1 MLIKL
6 NIEKNLVEIWNTMLV
21 IFDVEGVLYDA
32 EFLPLLAEKMNKEK
46 EVWEITKKGIQG
58 KIDWEEGLR
67 QRVEL
72 LKGLDYKTCKDVA
85 DSMPIMTG
93 ARELCSA
100 LKNAG
105 WKLMAVSG
113 GFTIITDRLKT
124 ELGIDHIFTNE
135 LVFNDEKLDDVVVN
149 VNADKSKS
157 AISKIT
163 EWNEKKENI
172 TVVVDGANDVKLF
185 DISDLGIAFR
195 AQDLVKDLATVT
207 LDEKDLTKIIPI
219 INNHYNLTLSV

>member
-163 EWNEKKENI
+163 EWNEKKEDI

-195 AQDLVKDLATVT
+195 AQELVKDLATVT

>member
-6 NIEKNLVEIWNTMLV
+6 NIEKNLVKIWNTVLV

-32 EFLPLLAEKMNKEK
+32 EYLPLLAEKMNKEK

-124 ELGIDHIFTNE
+124 ELDIDHIFTNE